1 MGCTNVCGEGVCCA
15 ASCCMRACVAAGGGC
30 CLGGEAHWGRS
41 VLHSLYALVSLGCW
55 SFACSFSPLLLADPP
70 RHTDE
75 GRGTEKSSQVKAR
88 GAVVLYVS
96 HMKQFCS
103 RRERG

>member
-1 MGCTNVCGEGVCCA
+1 
-15 ASCCMRACVAAGGGC
+15 MRACVAAGGGC
-30 CLGGEAHWGRS
+30 CLGGEALGTLRAPLSIRARFSRLLSS
-41 VLHSLYALVSLGCW
+41 V
-55 SFACSFSPLLLADPP
+55 CSFSPLLLADPP

-75 GRGTEKSSQVKAR
+75 GRGTEKSSQVKVS

-103 RRERG
+103 RMERG